1 MARSILRSAL
11 ALLILAALLG
21 LTAVQADPAVDRIV
35 IEKAAR
41 RLSLMAGGQVIKSY
55 AVALGFAPAGPKQ
68 EEGDG
73 RTPEGAYTIS
83 GRNAGSAFHRS
94 LRISY
99 PSTADAAAAAAR
111 GVSPGGDIFI
121 HGAPNWWIL
130 PGQPPGDWTRGC
142 IAVTKAEIEEIWDL
156 VADGTPIEIKP

>member
-1 MARSILRSAL
+1 MARPILRSVL
-11 ALLILAALLG
+11 ALLVLAALLG
-21 LTAVQADPAVDRIV
+21 VPAGQADPAVDRIM

-55 AVALGFAPAGPKQ
+55 TVALGFAPAGHKQ

-73 RTPEGAYTIS
+73 RTPEGVYTIS

-99 PSTADAAAAAAR
+99 PNAADAAAAAAR
-111 GVSPGGDIFI
+111 GVSPGGNIFI
-121 HGAPNWWIL
+121 HGAPNWWFL

-142 IAVTKAEIEEIWDL
+142 IAVTKGEIEEIWDL
-156 VADGTPIEIKP
+156 VADGTPIEINP